1 MSERKRIL
9 ITVRT
14 YPVPETKGVEVSCT
28 AGITEGQQWIR
39 IFPIPYRFL
48 QPDRREPGL
57 AIVPGQAIRS
67 AHPAPLNDRPG
78 GPIPPPSQ
86 AGTVEL
92 PPTIAVIAVEVCR
105 GQGPLRRG
113 CPIRA
118 TPGQRR
124 CNRLGLRWPG
134 GRDTDRPG
142 DGPGTPPAGV
152 MAQARCRRRG
162 PSPMAAGTGRRPPR
176 IVHRRAVRSPCGVSA
191 RGCASVPPASRE
203 VGTQAETPA
212 RGVAPSPSRPTP
224 PGELTCPP
232 PRAAEWVI

>member
-14 YPVPETKGVEVSCT
+14 YPVPATKGVEVSCT

-48 QPDRREPGL
+48 QPDRREPVL

-124 CNRLGLRWPG
+124 CNRLGLGGRVGETRTDRATALGRLLPVCWHRPGADVVVHRPWPQDRVGGLPASCTVAPCDHPAAYRPG
-134 GRDTDRPG
+134 GVHRARLRLVRSVRRRRPRPG
-142 DGPGTPPAGV
+142 AS
-152 MAQARCRRRG
+152 RRRQF
-162 PSPMAAGTGRRPPR
+162 GRR
-176 IVHRRAVRSPCGVSA
+176 HQ
-191 RGCASVPPASRE
+191 AS
-203 VGTQAETPA
+203 
-212 RGVAPSPSRPTP
+212 
-224 PGELTCPP
+224 
-232 PRAAEWVI
+232 